1 MTTAIQDFSMTQTL
15 DQAIGERVHI
25 WLRRKRL
32 MQRELATLLQITP
45 AAVSHKI
52 AGRSSW
58 SAVDLVRTASFLD
71 IPLSELLPEE
81 MVEIEKMRL
90 ASAHAEPKPV
100 SEPPVRLELTT
111 FALQERRSTN

>member
-1 MTTAIQDFSMTQTL
+1 MTQTL

-90 ASAHAEPKPV
+90 ASAHAEPKQYLSPL
-100 SEPPVRLELTT
+100 SD
-111 FALQERRSTN
+111 SN